1 MMKDFDFKLV
11 NPDIEKYIEKL
22 STTEDKIIKNM
33 ELYAVESEVPIV
45 GPLVGRFLYLLV
57 LISGAKEIF
66 ELGSGFGYSAYW
78 FSKALSSNGRIICT
92 DYSKDHKKTA
102 EDFFKAA
109 CIPEKLEFLTGN
121 SLKILDGYNG
131 VFDIVFND
139 VDKEYY
145 PDVIDIAHEKLRA
158 GGMLVTDN
166 VLWYGKVIV
175 EDGLP
180 STKGVK
186 KFNELIASDTRF
198 FTTVIPLRDG
208 LSVSVKL
215 S

>member
-1 MMKDFDFKLV
+1 MKDCDFKLV

-22 STTEDKIIKNM
+22 SPTDDKVIESM

-45 GPLVGRFLYLLV
+45 DNLVGRFLYQLALM
-57 LISGAKEIF
+57 SGAKKIF

-78 FSKALSSNGRIICT
+78 FSKALSSDGRIICT
-92 DYSKDHKKTA
+92 DYSKDHKRKA
-102 EDFFKAA
+102 EQFFKDGYVS
-109 CIPEKLEFLTGN
+109 EKLEFLTGN
-121 SLKILDGYNG
+121 SLEILDGYNDL
-131 VFDIVFND
+131 FDIVFND
-139 VDKEYY
+139 VDKEFY
-145 PDVIDIAHEKLRA
+145 PDVIDIAHRKLRV

-166 VLWYGKVIV
+166 VLWYGKVIEKDV
-175 EDGLP
+175 LP

-186 KFNELIASDTRF
+186 KFNELLKNDTRF